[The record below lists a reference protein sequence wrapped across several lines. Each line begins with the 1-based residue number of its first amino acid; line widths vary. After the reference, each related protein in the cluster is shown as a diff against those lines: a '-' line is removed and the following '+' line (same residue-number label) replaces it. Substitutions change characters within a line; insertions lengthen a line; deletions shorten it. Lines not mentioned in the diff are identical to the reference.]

1 MIRSGSTILVLA
13 PHTDDGEIGCGATL
27 SKLLDLNCKIYYLAF
42 CTCDSNLPDGFPNG
56 TLEAELR
63 EATKVLS
70 IPKENVIV
78 KDFQVRCLSYERQ
91 AVLDILVALNKEI
104 SPDVVFA
111 PTLEDLHQD
120 HSTVTQEAIRAFK
133 TKTLLCY
140 EMPWNNFS
148 FEIGINS
155 DKFPEISGERKFSPM
170 DRSLRREL
178 KSAFGNNN
186 YWFNTSKFKNAVEIK
201 IKSKKEIIEFLV
213 PKEMVSTSSVR
224 LFVLWTTLPSIVLII
239 IALIFLKNQT
249 RPLVKLAKA
258 AEKFG
263 KGDYINDF
271 IPSGA
276 QEIRKASY
284 EFDRMA
290 KRINRHLNQRAEM
303 LSGISHDLRTPLTR
317 LKLQLA
323 MLKQK
328 EISEK
333 MSKDIDEMEK
343 MLNDY
348 LQFAKTQTQESTE
361 KINLNNLLRSISKGF
376 ESNKI
381 SLDEDESKIFLNG
394 RPSALK
400 RSFENVIQNGLT
412 YGSNVKIK
420 VQKGNKRAL
429 VTIEDDGPG
438 IPEDQYK
445 NVFKPFFRLDKS
457 RSLNQSGVGLG
468 LAIVEDIINSHG
480 GNIQLGKSKYGG
492 LQVKISL
499 PF

>member
-1 MIRSGSTILVLA
+1 MFSGLNKFIKIILPKRLFYRALIIVAAPTIILQIIITVVFYDSIWIKANKNTARS
-13 PHTDDGEIGCGATL
+13 
-27 SKLLDLNCKIYYLAF
+27 
-42 CTCDSNLPDGFPNG
+42 
-56 TLEAELR
+56 
-63 EATKVLS
+63 
-70 IPKENVIV
+70 
-78 KDFQVRCLSYERQ
+78 
-91 AVLDILVALNKEI
+91 LVAQL
-104 SPDVVFA
+104 
-111 PTLEDLHQD
+111 
-120 HSTVTQEAIRAFK
+120 K
-133 TKTLLCY
+133 TIEEVYRNDKKNLDFLTDSY
-140 EMPWNNFS
+140 KNNFN
-148 FEIGINS
+148 FEIGINK
-155 DKFPEISGERKFSPM
+155 DQFPNITGERKFSPM

-178 KSAFGNNN
+178 KSSFGNNN
-186 YWFNTSKFKNAVEIK
+186 YWFSTSKFKNAVEIK
-201 IKSKKEIIEFLV
+201 IKSDNEVIEFLV

-290 KRINRHLNQRAEM
+290 KRINRHLNQRSEM

-323 MLKQK
+323 MINQK
-328 EISEK
+328 DLSEK

-348 LQFAKTQTQESTE
+348 LQFAKTQSQEKTSRVE
-361 KINLNNLLRSISKGF
+361 LSELFKEIKDNLKNDNLEILQ
-376 ESNKI
+376 EN
-381 SLDEDESKIFLNG
+381 KIFLNA
-394 RPSALK
+394 RPLALK
-400 RSFENVIQNGLT
+400 RSFENIIHNGLT
-412 YGSNVKIK
+412 YGKKVIVKIEK
-420 VQKGNKRAL
+420 SLNRA
-429 VTIEDDGPG
+429 VINFEDDGPG

-457 RSLNQSGVGLG
+457 RSLNKSGVGLG
-468 LAIVEDIINSHG
+468 LAIVEDVINSHG
-480 GNIQLGKSKYGG
+480 GSIQLGKSRVKG
-492 LQVKISL
+492 LKVKISL

>member
-1 MIRSGSTILVLA
+1 MFSGLNKFIKYILPKRLFYRALIIVAAPTIILQLIITIVFYDSIWIKANKNTTRS
-13 PHTDDGEIGCGATL
+13 
-27 SKLLDLNCKIYYLAF
+27 
-42 CTCDSNLPDGFPNG
+42 
-56 TLEAELR
+56 
-63 EATKVLS
+63 
-70 IPKENVIV
+70 
-78 KDFQVRCLSYERQ
+78 
-91 AVLDILVALNKEI
+91 LVAQLKTI
-104 SPDVVFA
+104 
-111 PTLEDLHQD
+111 
-120 HSTVTQEAIRAFK
+120 QEV
-133 TKTLLCY
+133 Y
-140 EMPWNNFS
+140 ENDKKNLDFFTDSYKNNFN
-148 FEIGINS
+148 FEIGIS
-155 DKFPEISGERKFSPM
+155 KEFFPDSSGERKFSPM

-201 IKSKKEIIEFLV
+201 IKLQNEVLEFLV
-213 PKEMVSTSSVR
+213 PKEMVSASSVR

-249 RPLVKLAKA
+249 KPLTKLAKA
-258 AEKFG
+258 AERFG
-263 KGDYINDF
+263 KGDYVNNF
-271 IPSGA
+271 RASGSL
-276 QEIRKASY
+276 EIRKASF

-323 MLKQK
+323 MLTQK
-328 EISEK
+328 DLSEK

-348 LQFAKTQTQESTE
+348 LQFAKTQAQENTSTIDLS
-361 KINLNNLLRSISKGF
+361 KLFSSIKNQF
-376 ESNKI
+376 NDNKI
-381 SLDEDESKIFLNG
+381 KILKHDNLEIKG
-394 RPSALK
+394 RPLSLK
-400 RSFENVIQNGLT
+400 RSFENIIQNGIT
-412 YGSNVKIK
+412 YGEK
-420 VQKGNKRAL
+420 VVINIQKGNNRAL
-429 VTIEDDGPG
+429 ITIEDNGPG

-480 GNIQLGKSKYGG
+480 GNIQLGKSTNGG

>member
-1 MIRSGSTILVLA
+1 MFSGLNNFI
-13 PHTDDGEIGCGATL
+13 
-27 SKLLDLNCKIYYLAF
+27 KYLL
-42 CTCDSNLPDGFPNG
+42 
-56 TLEAELR
+56 
-63 EATKVLS
+63 
-70 IPKENVIV
+70 PKRLFYRALIIV
-78 KDFQVRCLSYERQ
+78 
-91 AVLDILVALNKEI
+91 A
-104 SPDVVFA
+104 A
-111 PTLEDLHQD
+111 PTIILQII
-120 HSTVTQEAIRAFK
+120 VTMVFYDSIWIKANKNITRSLVNQLK
-133 TKTLLCY
+133 TIEEVYQNDKKNLDFFTDSY
-140 EMPWNNFS
+140 KNNFN
-148 FEIGINS
+148 FEIGINQEV
-155 DKFPEISGERKFSPM
+155 FPSNSGERRFSPM

-178 KSAFGNNN
+178 KSVFGNNN

-201 IKSKKEIIEFLV
+201 IRSGKDVIEFLV

-224 LFVLWTTLPSIVLII
+224 LFVLWTTLPSVVLII

-249 RPLVKLAKA
+249 KPLVKLAKA
-258 AEKFG
+258 AERFG
-263 KGDYINDF
+263 KGDYVNNF
-271 IPSGA
+271 RASGS
-276 QEIRKASY
+276 QEIRKAAF

-328 EISEK
+328 EVSIK

-348 LQFAKTQTQESTE
+348 LQFAKTQSQESTT
-361 KINLNNLLRSISKGF
+361 KINLNNLLSSIKKTF
-376 ESNKI
+376 DNDEI
-381 SLDEDESKIFLNG
+381 SLNDNGISVELEG
-394 RPSALK
+394 RPIALK
-400 RSFENVIQNGLT
+400 RSFENIIQNGLI
-412 YGSNVKIK
+412 YGGKVFINIQKGSN
-420 VQKGNKRAL
+420 RAL
-429 VTIEDDGPG
+429 VIIEDNGPG

-468 LAIVEDIINSHG
+468 LAIVEDVINSHG
-480 GNIQLGKSKYGG
+480 GSIQLGKSKHNG

>member
-1 MIRSGSTILVLA
+1 MFSG
-13 PHTDDGEIGCGATL
+13 
-27 SKLLDLNCKIYYLAF
+27 
-42 CTCDSNLPDGFPNG
+42 
-56 TLEAELR
+56 
-63 EATKVLS
+63 
-70 IPKENVIV
+70 
-78 KDFQVRCLSYERQ
+78 
-91 AVLDILVALNKEI
+91 LNKI
-104 SPDVVFA
+104 IKYVLPKRLFYRALIIVAA
-111 PTLEDLHQD
+111 PTIILQIIITIVFYDSIWIKANKNITRSL
-120 HSTVTQEAIRAFK
+120 VTQLK
-133 TKTLLCY
+133 TIEEVYQNDNKNLDFFTDSY
-140 EMPWNNFS
+140 KNNFN
-148 FEIGINS
+148 FEIGINQEL
-155 DKFPEISGERKFSPM
+155 FPNNSGERKFSPM

-178 KSAFGNNN
+178 KSVFGNNN

-201 IKSKKEIIEFLV
+201 IRSGDDVIEFLV

-224 LFVLWTTLPSIVLII
+224 LFVLWTTLPSLVLII

-249 RPLVKLAKA
+249 KPLVKLAKA
-258 AEKFG
+258 AERFG
-263 KGDYINDF
+263 KGDYVNDF
-271 IPSGA
+271 RASGS
-276 QEIRKASY
+276 QEIRKAAF

-328 EISEK
+328 DVSEK

-348 LQFAKTQTQESTE
+348 LQFAKTQSQENTTS
-361 KINLNNLLRSISKGF
+361 INLNNLFNSITNEINSK
-376 ESNKI
+376 KLI
-381 SLDEDESKIFLNG
+381 LNENNLIITLKG
-394 RPSALK
+394 RPMALK
-400 RSFENVIQNGLT
+400 RSFENIIHNGLI
-412 YGSNVKIK
+412 YGNKVNVEMH
-420 VQKGNKRAL
+420 KGNNRAL
-429 VTIEDDGPG
+429 IIIEDDGPG

-480 GNIQLGKSKYGG
+480 GSVQLGKSKYNG
-492 LQVKISL
+492 LQVRISL

>member
-1 MIRSGSTILVLA
+1 MFSGLNSFIKYIL
-13 PHTDDGEIGCGATL
+13 
-27 SKLLDLNCKIYYLAF
+27 
-42 CTCDSNLPDGFPNG
+42 
-56 TLEAELR
+56 
-63 EATKVLS
+63 
-70 IPKENVIV
+70 PKRLFYRALIIV
-78 KDFQVRCLSYERQ
+78 
-91 AVLDILVALNKEI
+91 A
-104 SPDVVFA
+104 A
-111 PTLEDLHQD
+111 PTIILQIIITIVFYDSVWIKANKNITKSLVNQL
-120 HSTVTQEAIRAFK
+120 K
-133 TKTLLCY
+133 TIDEVYQNDKKNLDFFTDSY
-140 EMPWNNFS
+140 KNNFN
-148 FEIGINS
+148 FEIGINQEI
-155 DKFPEISGERKFSPM
+155 FPNDTGERKFSPM

-178 KSAFGNNN
+178 KSIFGNDN

-201 IKSKKEIIEFLV
+201 IRSGNDVIKFLV

-224 LFVLWTTLPSIVLII
+224 LFLLWTTLPSLVLII

-249 RPLVKLAKA
+249 KPLVKLAKA
-258 AEKFG
+258 AERFG
-263 KGDYINDF
+263 KGDYVNDF
-271 IPSGA
+271 RASGSL
-276 QEIRKASY
+276 EIRKAAL

-328 EISEK
+328 DVSEK

-348 LQFAKTQTQESTE
+348 LQFAKNQSQENTVN
-361 KINLNNLLRSISKGF
+361 ININNLLNTIKKDF
-376 ESNKI
+376 NNNKLTFRNNSETI
-381 SLDEDESKIFLNG
+381 ELQG
-394 RPSALK
+394 RPTSLRRA
-400 RSFENVIQNGLT
+400 FENIIQNGLI
-412 YGSNVKIK
+412 YGNK
-420 VQKGNKRAL
+420 VYVDVHKGNKRAL

-438 IPEDQYK
+438 ISEDQHK

-480 GNIQLGKSKYGG
+480 GNIQLNKSQYNG

-499 PF
+499 PL